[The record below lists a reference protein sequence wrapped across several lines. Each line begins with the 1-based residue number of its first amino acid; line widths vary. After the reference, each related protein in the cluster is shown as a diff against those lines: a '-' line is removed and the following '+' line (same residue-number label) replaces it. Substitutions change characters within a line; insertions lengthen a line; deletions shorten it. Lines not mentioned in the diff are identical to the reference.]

1 MITRYDL
8 LTEYCLQRDQ
18 ELADALL
25 GRKALFLDT
34 RAWVHLRRAV
44 SGDATQIAWLPVLQL
59 LRQLVAA
66 GRIFCPTTMTTI
78 SEVVSQADAAT
89 RLATAELLDEL
100 SLGIGF
106 CAPDEQLLAEVDSE
120 MRRRVDGY
128 EPRRVIWTK
137 GCMTFMRP
145 SLLELDVS
153 LPEGLPA
160 FERAFDEVW
169 NTPVSRLIEATGHL
183 PGIDVS
189 DAIERLNAG
198 NWAHVDEISRFDR
211 LLGVECRAVAELA
224 ANVTHA
230 RVRRHVVRQLITS
243 GIPEIVAESPD
254 ERVEKAAIVAW
265 LVEALQTDEGRRR
278 LPALYTHAAL
288 HAQIRWMRNQRLRDN
303 DLPDHHQVA
312 QAIAHCDALLVDR
325 ATRNTLRA
333 AQIRLDQLYGVSVLV
348 TPVELSGYLT
358 AIASDN

>member
-8 LTEYCLQRDQ
+8 LTEYCLQRNQ

-34 RAWVHLRRAV
+34 RAWVHLSRAV
-44 SGDATQIAWLPVLQL
+44 SGDATQIAWLPVLHL
-59 LRQLVAA
+59 LRELVAA

-100 SLGIGF
+100 SLGVGF
-106 CAPDEQLLAEVDSE
+106 CAPDEQLLDEVDSE

-128 EPRRVIWTK
+128 EPQHVIWTK

-153 LPEGLPA
+153 LPQGLPA

-189 DAIERLNAG
+189 EAIERLSAG

-224 ANVTHA
+224 ANVTHP
-230 RVRRHVVRQLITS
+230 RVRRHVVRQLIASGSRRSWRSRRTNGWRRQRLSRGLWRRCGLTKGVADCRHSTHMLHSMPRSGGCETS
-243 GIPEIVAESPD
+243 DCVITICPTI
-254 ERVEKAAIVAW
+254 
-265 LVEALQTDEGRRR
+265 
-278 LPALYTHAAL
+278 
-288 HAQIRWMRNQRLRDN
+288 IRWRR
-303 DLPDHHQVA
+303 P
-312 QAIAHCDALLVDR
+312 
-325 ATRNTLRA
+325 
-333 AQIRLDQLYGVSVLV
+333 
-348 TPVELSGYLT
+348 
-358 AIASDN
+358 